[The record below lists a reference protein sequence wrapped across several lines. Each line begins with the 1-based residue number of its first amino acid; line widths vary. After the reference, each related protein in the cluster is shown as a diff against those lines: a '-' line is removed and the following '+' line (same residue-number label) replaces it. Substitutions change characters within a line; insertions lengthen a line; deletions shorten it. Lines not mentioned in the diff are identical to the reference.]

1 MKHRGFSASSLPEL
15 SKLSLFLSPPLG
27 AKEDC
32 RGGPWPWANQLPSL
46 NLSFRLQMKEAE
58 LGASEGLFCSMII
71 CFTAEKIMG

>member
-1 MKHRGFSASSLPEL
+1 MTQQGFSASFLREL

-32 RGGPWPWANQLPSL
+32 RGGPWPWAKQLPSL
-46 NLSFRLQMKEAE
+46 NLSFRLQVKEAE
-58 LGASEGLFCSMII
+58 LGASEGLLFSVII